1 MEEDLSEEMMKL
13 AQSTKVWV
21 EGVEGRPMLR
31 LVSGEKTVIARLPS
45 TIFRGLTLPRTNI
58 APENGPSQ
66 KESSLPSIRVH
77 ALC

>member
-13 AQSTKVWV
+13 AQSTKV